1 MEANTDDDDNEED
14 EEAQG
19 EREDEEILLA
29 DDTYKEH
36 KREYTDLIDSRE
48 PAATVC
54 GKSLLICFQ
63 IG

>member
-36 KREYTDLIDSRE
+36 KLEYTDLINSRE
-48 PAATVC
+48 PATVV
-54 GKSLLICFQ
+54 SHS
-63 IG
+63 